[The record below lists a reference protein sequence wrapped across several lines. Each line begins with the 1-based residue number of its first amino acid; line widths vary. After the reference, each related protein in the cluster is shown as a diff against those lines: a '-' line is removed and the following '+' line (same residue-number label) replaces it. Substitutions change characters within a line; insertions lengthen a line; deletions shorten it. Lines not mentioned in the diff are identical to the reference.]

1 MMEIRI
7 FLIELDLK
15 ITVCIEIIGCIN
27 LISSSFIYN
36 IDLQI
41 ACLPRQDR

>member
-1 MMEIRI
+1 MMEVGIV
-7 FLIELDLK
+7 LIELDLK
-15 ITVCIEIIGCIN
+15 ISVCIQIIGRVD

-41 ACLPRQDR
+41 TCLPRQNL